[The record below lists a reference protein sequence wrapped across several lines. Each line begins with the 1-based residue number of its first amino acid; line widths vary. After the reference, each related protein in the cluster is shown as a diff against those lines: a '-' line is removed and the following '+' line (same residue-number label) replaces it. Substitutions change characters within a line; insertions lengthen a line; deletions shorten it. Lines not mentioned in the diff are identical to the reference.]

1 MTKWIA
7 VGAVAIGISLAV
19 WSMQKLQVAE
29 RNAVAVEQAWAKKE
43 ADLLTKIREL
53 ESAVGEREPLETAA
67 PAAAAPKPQPVK
79 ISVDDP
85 VSRAD
90 LVRQINERSEALASR
105 EAAMSELQGKLREEE
120 SQVAS
125 LREELEKAVAAGKA
139 AMEKAE
145 ASAKALEAARSESE
159 IREGRLSKLDASNLE
174 LKRRSDEAARK
185 AARLS
190 KLLDDLEDT
199 VRREDVYL
207 NNILRRYREV
217 SDIYRTL
224 AVRLENPRDG
234 PPSAN
239 SDLSRIQNA
248 ISLADEDLRQL
259 RSLQAQAAKI
269 QKEVAAARKQ

>member
-7 VGAVAIGISLAV
+7 VAAVAIGAGIAV
-19 WSMQKLQVAE
+19 WSMQKLRVAE
-29 RNAVAVEQAWAKKE
+29 QNRAAAGQAWAKKE
-43 ADLLTKIREL
+43 ADLLAQIRAL
-53 ESAVGEREPLETAA
+53 ESAAGEREPLEAAA
-67 PAAAAPKPQPVK
+67 PAAAAPKPQAVK

-90 LVRQINERSEALASR
+90 LVRQINERSEALAAR
-105 EAAMSELQGKLREEE
+105 EAALSELQGKLREEE
-120 SQVAS
+120 TQVAS
-125 LREELEKAVAAGKA
+125 LRDELEKAVAAGKA

-145 ASAKALEAARSESE
+145 ASAKALETARSEGE
-159 IREGRLSKLDASNLE
+159 TRESRLAKLDASNLE
-174 LKRRSDEAARK
+174 LKRRSEEAARK
-185 AARLS
+185 ATRLS

-224 AVRLENPRDG
+224 AVRLDNPRDG